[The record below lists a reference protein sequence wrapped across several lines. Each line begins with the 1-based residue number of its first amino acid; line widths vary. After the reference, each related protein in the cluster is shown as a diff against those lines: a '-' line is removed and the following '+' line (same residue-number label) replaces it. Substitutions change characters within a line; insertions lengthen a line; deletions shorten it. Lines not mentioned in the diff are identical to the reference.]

1 MTPSRILVRF
11 LLPVLVLALA
21 ARPARA
27 DRDQVQFGT
36 NIVVPAG
43 ETIHDAVCFFCSVNA
58 QGTIDHDVVVFFG
71 DVHIAGHANHDVVN
85 FFGTVRADDNA
96 SIAHDLVS
104 MVGSIRLGENVTIG
118 NDMVA
123 MFGGV
128 HAADS
133 VVVNGNRVI
142 QPFWLLLI
150 PIVIV
155 GGIIALIANVVRN
168 FRHRQLMAAAYA
180 YPPPPPPPA
189 PPAQPHP

>member
-1 MTPSRILVRF
+1 MTPSRIFVRF

-43 ETIHDAVCFFCSVNA
+43 SSVHDAVCFFCSVNA
-58 QGTIDHDVVVFFG
+58 QGAIDHDVVVFFG
-71 DVHIAGHANHDVVN
+71 DIHIATHANHDVVD
-85 FFGTVRADDNA
+85 FFGTVRADDNT

-104 MVGSIRLGENVTIG
+104 MVGSIRLGENVTVG

-133 VVVNGNRVI
+133 VSVAGNRVI
-142 QPFWLLLI
+142 QPFWILLVPLAI
-150 PIVIV
+150 I
-155 GGIIALIANVVRN
+155 GGIITLIVGAVRN
-168 FRHRQLMAAAYA
+168 FRHRQLMAAGYA
-180 YPPPPPPPA
+180 YPPQPPPPPV
-189 PPAQPHP
+189 QPQA